1 MMESMTVRKTY
12 VPKGQVEREWLLV
25 DADEMNL
32 GRLSTKIAQLLLG
45 KHKPNY
51 TPGVM
56 TGANVV
62 VINAEKVDVFPTR
75 LDSKIYYRHSNYPGG
90 LKEITLRRQL
100 EKFPERVIGS
110 AVRGMIPHNKL
121 GRRIFKNL
129 HVYAG
134 SEHPHQAQEPAVIDL
149 KE

>member
-1 MMESMTVRKTY
+1 VTKTY

-25 DADEMNL
+25 DAEGQNL
-32 GRLSTKIAQLLLG
+32 GRLATKLAQLLIG

-62 VINAEKVDVFPTR
+62 VINAEKVAVYPTR
-75 LDSKIYYRHSNYPGG
+75 LDSKKYYRHSNYPGG

-100 EKFPERVIGS
+100 EIHPERVIEH
-110 AVRGMIPHNKL
+110 AVWGMIPKNKL
-121 GRRIFKNL
+121 GRRIIKNL

-134 SEHPHQAQEPAVIDL
+134 VKHPHGGQQPELVEQE
-149 KE
+149 E

>member
-1 MMESMTVRKTY
+1 MRKTY

-25 DADEMNL
+25 DAEGQNL

-51 TPGVM
+51 TPGAM
-56 TGANVV
+56 TGANVI
-62 VINAEKVDVFPTR
+62 VINAEKVDVYPTR
-75 LDSKIYYRHSNYPGG
+75 LDTKKYYRHSNYPGG
-90 LKEITLRRQL
+90 IKEISLRDQL
-100 EKFPERVIGS
+100 IKFPERVIQA
-110 AVRGMIPHNKL
+110 AVKGMIPHTKF

-134 SEHPHQAQEPAVIDL
+134 PEHPHQAQEPALV
-149 KE
+149 E

>member
-1 MMESMTVRKTY
+1 MRKTF

-25 DADEMNL
+25 DAEGQNL
-32 GRLSTKIAQLLLG
+32 GRISTLIAQLLIG

-62 VINAEKVDVFPTR
+62 VINAEKVAVYPTR
-75 LDSKIYYRHSNYPGG
+75 LDSKIYYRHTNYPGG
-90 LKEITLRRQL
+90 LKAISLRDQL
-100 EKFPERVIGS
+100 KKFPERVIET
-110 AVRGMIPHNKL
+110 AVKGMIPHNKL
-121 GRRIFKNL
+121 GRRIYKNL

-134 SEHPHQAQEPAVIDL
+134 SEHPHQAQEPVL
-149 KE
+149 VEQEE

>member
-1 MMESMTVRKTY
+1 VRKTF

-25 DADEMNL
+25 DAEGQNL

-62 VINAEKVDVFPTR
+62 VINAEKVDVYPTR
-75 LDSKIYYRHSNYPGG
+75 LENKIYYRTSNYPSG
-90 LKEITLRRQL
+90 LKEITLKRQL
-100 EKFPERVIGS
+100 ETHPERVIEH
-110 AVRGMIPHNKL
+110 AVRGMMPHNKL
-121 GRRIFKNL
+121 GRRIYKNL

-134 SEHPHQAQEPAVIDL
+134 SEHPHQAQEPALV
-149 KE
+149 EQEE

>member
-1 MMESMTVRKTY
+1 VKKTF

-25 DADEMNL
+25 DAEDQNL

-56 TGANVV
+56 TGANVI
-62 VINAEKVDVFPTR
+62 VINAEKVAVYPTR
-75 LDSKIYYRHSNYPGG
+75 MDSKVYYRHSNYPGG
-90 LKEITLRRQL
+90 IKAITLRDQL
-100 EKFPERVIGS
+100 AKFPERVIES
-110 AVRGMIPHNKL
+110 AVWGMIPKNKL
-121 GRRIFKNL
+121 GRKIFKNL

-134 SEHPHQAQEPAVIDL
+134 NEHPHQAQQPEIV
-149 KE
+149 E

>member
-1 MMESMTVRKTY
+1 MKKTF
-12 VPKGQVEREWLLV
+12 VPKGQVEREWLLI
-25 DADEMNL
+25 DAEGKNL
-32 GRLSTKIAQLLLG
+32 GRLSTKIAQLLIG

-62 VINAEKVDVFPTR
+62 VINAEKVDVYPTR
-75 LDSKIYYRHSNYPGG
+75 LDNKMYYRVSNYPGG
-90 LKEITLRRQL
+90 LKEVTLRRQL
-100 EKFPERVIGS
+100 EIHPERVIEH
-110 AVRGMIPHNKL
+110 AVWGMIPKNKL

-134 SEHPHQAQEPAVIDL
+134 TEHPHGAQQPELV
-149 KE
+149 E

>member
-1 MMESMTVRKTY
+1 MRKTF

-25 DADEMNL
+25 DAEGQNL

-62 VINAEKVDVFPTR
+62 VINAEQVDVFPSR
-75 LDSKIYYRHSNYPGG
+75 LDNKIYYRTSNYPSG
-90 LKEITLRRQL
+90 LKAVTLRRQL
-100 EKFPERVIGS
+100 EIHPERVIEH
-110 AVRGMIPHNKL
+110 AVRGMIPHTKL

-134 SEHPHQAQEPAVIDL
+134 SEHPHLAQEPVL
-149 KE
+149 VEQEE

>member
-1 MMESMTVRKTY
+1 VKKTY

-25 DADEMNL
+25 DAEGQNL
-32 GRLSTKIAQLLLG
+32 GRLATKIAQLLIG

-62 VINAEKVDVFPTR
+62 VINVEKVAVYPTR
-75 LDSKIYYRHSNYPGG
+75 LDNKKYYRHSSYPGG
-90 LKEITLRRQL
+90 LKEITLRDQL
-100 EKFPERVIGS
+100 AKFPERVIES
-110 AVRGMIPHNKL
+110 AVWGMVPKNKL

-134 SEHPHQAQEPAVIDL
+134 TEHPHQAQQPEIV
-149 KE
+149 E

>member
-1 MMESMTVRKTY
+1 MMESLTVRKTF
-12 VPKGQVEREWLLV
+12 VPKGQVEREWLLI
-25 DADEMNL
+25 DAEGQNL

-62 VINAEKVDVFPTR
+62 VINAEKIEVYPTR
-75 LDSKIYYRHSNYPGG
+75 MEEKIYYRHSNYPGG
-90 LKEITLRRQL
+90 LKEITLKRQL
-100 EKFPERVIGS
+100 EKFPERVIEI
-110 AVRGMIPHNKL
+110 AVKGMVPHNKL
-121 GRRIFKNL
+121 GRRILKNL

-134 SEHPHQAQEPAVIDL
+134 PEHPHQAQEPVL
-149 KE
+149 VE

>member
-1 MMESMTVRKTY
+1 MRKTF
-12 VPKGQVEREWLLV
+12 VPKGKVEQEWLLI
-25 DADEMNL
+25 DAEGQNL
-32 GRLSTKIAQLLLG
+32 GRLSTKIAQLLIG

-62 VINAEKVDVFPTR
+62 VINAEKVAVYPTR
-75 LDSKIYYRHSNYPGG
+75 LDSKIYYHHTNYPGG
-90 LKEITLRRQL
+90 LKSIDLRTQL
-100 EKFPERVIGS
+100 ERHPERVIEH
-110 AVRGMIPHNKL
+110 AVKGMIPKNKL

-134 SEHPHQAQEPAVIDL
+134 PEHPHYAQTPELV
-149 KE
+149 ESEE

>member
-1 MMESMTVRKTY
+1 VKKTY

-25 DADEMNL
+25 DAEGQNL
-32 GRLSTKIAQLLLG
+32 GRLATKIAQLLIG

-62 VINAEKVDVFPTR
+62 VINAEKVAVYPTR
-75 LDSKIYYRHSNYPGG
+75 LDNKKYYRHSSYPGG
-90 LKEITLRRQL
+90 LKEITLRDQL
-100 EKFPERVIGS
+100 AKFPERVIES
-110 AVRGMIPHNKL
+110 AVWGMVPKNKL

-134 SEHPHQAQEPAVIDL
+134 TEHPHQAQQPEIV
-149 KE
+149 E

>member
-1 MMESMTVRKTY
+1 MRKTF
-12 VPKGQVEREWLLV
+12 VPKGKVDQEWLLI
-25 DADEMNL
+25 DAEGQNL
-32 GRLSTKIAQLLLG
+32 GRLSTKIAQLLIG

-62 VINAEKVDVFPTR
+62 VINAEKVDVYPTR
-75 LDSKIYYRHSNYPGG
+75 LDSKIYYRHSNYPSG
-90 LKEITLRRQL
+90 LKSIDLQTQL
-100 EKFPERVIGS
+100 ERHPERVIEH
-110 AVRGMIPHNKL
+110 AVWGMIPKNKL

-134 SEHPHQAQEPAVIDL
+134 PEHPHQAQAPELV
-149 KE
+149 E

>member
-1 MMESMTVRKTY
+1 VKKTF

-25 DADEMNL
+25 DAEDQNL

-62 VINAEKVDVFPTR
+62 VINAEKVAVYPTR
-75 LDSKIYYRHSNYPGG
+75 MESKVYYRHSNYPGG
-90 LKEITLRRQL
+90 IKAITLRNQL
-100 EKFPERVIGS
+100 AKFPERVIEH
-110 AVRGMIPHNKL
+110 AVWGMIPKTKL
-121 GRRIFKNL
+121 GRKIYKNL

-134 SEHPHQAQEPAVIDL
+134 STHPHQAQQPTLVE
-149 KE
+149 

>member
-1 MMESMTVRKTY
+1 MKKTY
-12 VPKGQVEREWLLV
+12 VPKGQVEREWLLI
-25 DADEMNL
+25 DAEGQNL
-32 GRLSTKIAQLLLG
+32 GRLSTQIAQLLLG

-62 VINAEKVDVFPTR
+62 VVNAEKVAVYPTR
-75 LDSKIYYRHSNYPGG
+75 METKIYYRHSNYPSG
-90 LKEITLRRQL
+90 LKEITLKDQL
-100 EKFPERVIGS
+100 QKFPERVIEH
-110 AVRGMIPHNKL
+110 AVKGMMPHNKL

-134 SEHPHQAQEPAVIDL
+134 AEHPHQAQEPEMVRL
-149 KE
+149 EE